1 MAGRTGN
8 QQRLGRVYGL
18 AARGR
23 PPETRDMAK
32 PLEITISHA
41 LGKDGAKRR
50 VDESIARIHAQLA
63 GLVSSVEQEW
73 QGDRLKFRLG
83 ALGQAIAG
91 EIEVFDES
99 LRIVVDLPGVL
110 GLLGGTIAER
120 VRRQGALLLGKS

>member
-1 MAGRTGN
+1 
-8 QQRLGRVYGL
+8 
-18 AARGR
+18 
-23 PPETRDMAK
+23 MAK

-50 VDESIARIHAQLA
+50 VDESIAGIHAQLA